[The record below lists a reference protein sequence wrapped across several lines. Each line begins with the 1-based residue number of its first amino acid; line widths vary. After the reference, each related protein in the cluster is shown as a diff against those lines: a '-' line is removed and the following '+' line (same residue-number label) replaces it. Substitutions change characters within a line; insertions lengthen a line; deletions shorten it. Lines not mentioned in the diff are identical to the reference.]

1 MKKNFFIKDSNSNIY
16 TNAREKN
23 FSLVQDSIVDN
34 FVNKNIS
41 LETIIE
47 NEMFKEFI
55 EINRE
60 FNSDKKY

>member
-16 TNAREKN
+16 TNDREKN

-60 FNSDKKY
+60 INSDKKY